1 MRELSVK
8 INFFGEQSGNAMN
21 PKGSISGYDVCS
33 EEGLK
38 MAWMRETRIRTFIQ
52 MKLKTYRDE
61 LE

>member
-1 MRELSVK
+1 MREILVK

-21 PKGSISGYDVCS
+21 PKASLSGPDVCS

-38 MAWMRETRIRTFIQ
+38 MVWMRETRIRTFIQ

-61 LE
+61 LD